1 MIEWLKNFFNSFSQN
16 HGKSESKGVKKVVLK
31 SFIPR
36 PKPKIEDLVLPAFTE
51 LERITLSPTNSPE
64 EFSIIRQVRSIP
76 VHLIL
81 DYRQKFGPGLQLETI
96 GFSIFFREKEFFLS
110 SASRVERFFTPLF
123 NGVEK
128 ASISRFLA
136 SNSKLEL
143 ELRKAS
149 QNLACSVMRL
159 DVDLAENVVSVNVGE
174 EISVELLFAD
184 SCEMTE
190 KVSLEIS
197 SVSRAEENLATWLG
211 RLLVNDKPVPVTGFT
226 RSSAI
231 TNSSPC
237 GKTSEGKFSR
247 AESFPCGVLVENY
260 MQKLSSLCLSPGPNN
275 YVLSLQSDIKG
286 AAYNTMVYASS
297 KVQLKLSKNL
307 DSATY
312 IEEDF
317 SDTSS

>member
-1 MIEWLKNFFNSFSQN
+1 MIEWLKNFLNSFSQN
-16 HGKSESKGVKKVVLK
+16 HGKSESKGAKKVVPK
-31 SFIPR
+31 SFTR

-51 LERITLSPTNSPE
+51 LERITLSPANSPE

-76 VHLIL
+76 VHLFL
-81 DYRQKFGPGLQLETI
+81 DYLQKFGPDLHHETI
-96 GFSIFFREKEFFLS
+96 GFSISFREKEFFLS

-128 ASISRFLA
+128 ASIAKFVA

-159 DVDLAENVVSVNVGE
+159 DVDLAKNVVSVNVGE

-184 SCEMTE
+184 TCEITE
-190 KVSLEIS
+190 KVSLEVS
-197 SVSRAEENLATWLG
+197 SVSRAEETLAIWRG

-226 RSSAI
+226 RSKAI

-237 GKTSEGKFSR
+237 GETSEEKFSR
-247 AESFPCGVLVENY
+247 AESFPCRVLVEDY
-260 MQKLSSLCLSPGPNN
+260 IQKFSPLCLSPGPNN
-275 YVLSLQSDIKG
+275 YVLALQSDIKG
-286 AAYNTMVYASS
+286 AVYNTMVYASS

-312 IEEDF
+312 IEEDS